1 MTMNQFEKSV
11 PVEFAS
17 TETGGFRG
25 YAARFLNI
33 DRQGDM
39 ILPGAFSKA
48 LPEFLDAGG
57 LVLADHMNKTGSVI
71 GTLIDATEDRNG
83 LMVDVQFSA
92 TSAGQEVRRLM
103 TEKALRKMSIGF
115 YGRSKPYT
123 EKQIQEVWATF
134 GMQPSERQKAMA
146 KRGAKVITDVSEI
159 LEVSVV
165 PIPANPEASIL
176 AVKSF
181 DEPDIETPSEAVAV
195 APQIDLKALIAR
207 AQLADKVRYRS

>member
-1 MTMNQFEKSV
+1 MQTYSKSV
-11 PVEFAS
+11 PVDGMS

-33 DRQGDM
+33 DRQGDL

-48 LPEFLDAGG
+48 LPDFLDSGG
-57 LVLADHMNKTGSVI
+57 LVLADHMNKTGAVI
-71 GTLIDATEDRNG
+71 GTLIDAMEDRSG

-92 TSAGQEVRRLM
+92 TKSGQEVRQLM
-103 TEKALRKMSIGF
+103 AEKALRKMSISF
-115 YGRSKPYT
+115 YGKSKPYT

-134 GMQPSERQKAMA
+134 GVMPTETQKALA
-146 KRGAKVITDVSEI
+146 RRGAKVITEVNEI
-159 LEVSVV
+159 IEVSVV

-181 DEPDIETPSEAVAV
+181 DEPSLETPSEAVAV
-195 APQIDLKALIAR
+195 VSQVDFVALIAR
-207 AQLADKVRYRS
+207 AQLADKVLSRF

>member
-1 MTMNQFEKSV
+1 MQQFAKAV
-11 PVEFAS
+11 PVDAMS
-17 TETGGFRG
+17 TETGGLRG

-48 LPEFLDAGG
+48 LPEFLDSGG
-57 LVLADHMNKTGSVI
+57 LVLADHQNQTGAVI
-71 GTLIDATEDRNG
+71 GTLIDAAEDRSG

-92 TSAGQEVRRLM
+92 TKAGQEVRQLM
-103 TEKALRKMSIGF
+103 AEKALRKMSISF
-115 YGRSKPYT
+115 YGKSKPYT
-123 EKQIQEVWATF
+123 EKQIQEVWSTF
-134 GMQPSERQKAMA
+134 GVMPTEKQKAMA
-146 KRGAKVITDVSEI
+146 RRGAKVITDVSEI

-181 DEPDIETPSEAVAV
+181 DEPDIETPSEAVVV
-195 APQIDLKALIAR
+195 APQVDLKALIAR
-207 AQLADKVRYRS
+207 AQLADRVLSRF